1 VVCLNPIAGLVK
13 DKIFIYMK
21 LSSILTEDINNY
33 NKFPLSALLK
43 QAKNFKDFKEFSN
56 FYSINIYHGY
66 YWHWTNNPNFTI
78 SNIIGPKDASSMSTG
93 NIINKGAIMLTS
105 DMNYWDAFYNQHEKG
120 KITRPFAVLFD
131 ASDIDPKYLKQISR
145 GFGNE
150 IYLYPGQAKQLKQIG
165 VYKRD
170 TAKAIER
177 KIHNLI
183 PHSEIELN
191 KLWKYAH
198 NEIKIGN
205 SNLEASLAEDLEY
218 EHVTDAAPEKNKYQI
233 GMKLN
238 EQISRIKTI
247 IKEISEEIFR
257 LDDEDDLTG
266 LPPEDRVDKPFKI
279 KSPLEKQFSKIMADK
294 VSSNDEIEAYKWSTY
309 QEIII
314 KLENLGEHKL
324 VEEIYYWITDGK
336 NPYNVFD
343 DATQKTKQTP
353 EIQRLRNVIKDFKD
367 VESGHEPTID
377 DFLNPTNER

>member
-1 VVCLNPIAGLVK
+1 
-13 DKIFIYMK
+13 MK
-21 LSSILTEDINNY
+21 LSTILTENIDNY

-78 SNIIGPKDASSMSTG
+78 SNTIGPKDASSMSTG
-93 NIINKGAIMLTS
+93 NITNKGAIMLTS
-105 DMNYWDAFYNQHEKG
+105 DMNYWDGFYNQHEKG
-120 KITRPFAVLFD
+120 KISRPFAALFD

-150 IYLYPGQAKQLKQIG
+150 IYLYPDQAKQLKQIG
-165 VYKRD
+165 VYKRE

-177 KIHNLI
+177 KMHNLI

-198 NEIKIGN
+198 NEIKIDDG
-205 SNLEASLAEDLEY
+205 NLESSVDEDLEY
-218 EHVTDAAPEKNKYQI
+218 EHVTDANPEKNKYQI

-247 IKEISEEIFR
+247 IKEISEETFK
-257 LDDEDDLTG
+257 LDDEDDMDK
-266 LPPEDRVDKPFKI
+266 LPPEDRVDKLFKV
-279 KSPLEKQFSKIMADK
+279 KSPLEKQFSKIMVDK
-294 VSSNDEIEAYKWSTY
+294 LSSDDEIEAYKWSTY
-309 QEIII
+309 QAIII
-314 KLENLGEHKL
+314 ELEHLGEHKL
-324 VEEIYYWITDGK
+324 IEEIYYWITDGQ

-343 DATQKTKQTP
+343 DATQKTKQSP
-353 EIQRLRNVIKDFKD
+353 EIQRLRQVIQDFKD
-367 VESGHEPTID
+367 VESGHDPTID
-377 DFLNPTNER
+377 DFLNPSDR